1 MKNTA
6 LYNKVLEA
14 MDKGQIV
21 VFKEEHG
28 YDVMMNSSWLGD
40 AISAGMGTG
49 LKTIYPE
56 DGATNLYVPSTIT
69 IATLE

>member
-1 MKNTA
+1 MIADIYNTA

-28 YDVMMNSSWLGD
+28 YDVVINSSWLGNS
-40 AISAGMGTG
+40 IKVLAGNN
-49 LKTIYPE
+49 LITIYPE
-56 DGATNLYVPSTIT
+56 ADATNLYTPTNLT
-69 IATLE
+69 P